1 MRSQRVRLIFL
12 SLCVGLCLFLVLER
26 NFLPGRSQRM
36 NHRGFDLLENVT
48 HLIRNDYLEERTPAR
63 TMEGAFKGL
72 VDSLDP
78 VSSYFDP
85 EITAKYLLRDSRWAE
100 IGVILFKGSYGLFPQ
115 VVGISENSPAE
126 KAGVKIGDYISAM
139 DGRETMSMSSI
150 EADLYLKDLE
160 QKPVAVKLL
169 RDNQTLELKIAREVL
184 YADAF
189 RFSQGGAFATLKV
202 NQLHPPFTNELGK
215 KLVPSLKSLKKP
227 LVLDLRNCHEGDIE
241 EACRLLGLFVNS
253 PQIGYFEKKGGEKTP
268 VACKPESDRIPL
280 PSAVWVNGATMG
292 AAELV
297 AAVLQE
303 TGKVKIV
310 GTGTPGL
317 VSSQELVS
325 LQDDSSVLLTSGV
338 FTLASGKKLWGEGV
352 TPDEKTGAEGPNTEA
367 YSKKTADLLSLR

>member
-1 MRSQRVRLIFL
+1 MRPQRIRLILL
-12 SLCVGLCLFLVLER
+12 SICVGLCLFLVLER
-26 NFLPGRSQRM
+26 NFLPGRSQRL

-48 HLIRNDYLEERTPAR
+48 HLIRNDYLEERDPAR
-63 TMEGAFKGL
+63 TMEGAYKGL

-78 VSSYFDP
+78 VSSYFSP

-115 VVGISENSPAE
+115 VAGISENSPAE

-139 DGRETMSMSSI
+139 DGRETMSMSSL

-160 QKPVAVKLL
+160 QKPVDIKLL

-189 RFSQGGAFATLKV
+189 RFSQGDAFATLTV
-202 NQLHPPFTNELGK
+202 NHLYPPFTDDLGK
-215 KLVPSLKSLKKP
+215 KLLPSLKALKKP

-241 EACRLLGLFVNS
+241 EACRLLGFFVNTS
-253 PQIGYFEKKGGEKTP
+253 RIGYLEKKNGEKTQL
-268 VACKPESDRIPL
+268 AYKPEPDLIKL
-280 PSAVWVNGATMG
+280 PSAVWINGATMG

-303 TGKVKIV
+303 TGKVKVV

-317 VSSQELVS
+317 VSSQDLVS

-367 YSKKTADLLSLR
+367 YAAKTAALLSIR